1 MGGVLFSGSAAAT
14 MPEASAKRPF
24 DHPADE
30 AAAVFKPFIAQSRV
44 QLFYV
49 AEVIAVQGKPAET
62 GLGSG
67 KGAATSFL
75 RSMITR
81 RLQRGPEGVV
91 AQRG

>member
-49 AEVIAVQGKPAET
+49 AEVIAVQGKPADI
-62 GLGSG
+62 GDYYQPDHAKAS
-67 KGAATSFL
+67 AAL
-75 RSMITR
+75 RPSKTLNEI
-81 RLQRGPEGVV
+81 LASV
-91 AQRG
+91 